1 MIRGTTPT
9 FILELQDDTVDLTE
23 TNNVYI
29 SLESGTIE
37 MLKKNGDEGVD
48 IQPHQISV
56 YLTQAET
63 LQFADKSKI
72 EIQVNWTYANG
83 SRGCTDIAKVSVG
96 RNLIDTVLE

>member
-9 FILELQDDTVDLTE
+9 FVLNLETDTIDLTE
-23 TNNVYI
+23 ANNVYI
-29 SLESGTIE
+29 SLETDSVE
-37 MLKKNGDEGVD
+37 MLKQNGDEGVE

-63 LQFADKSKI
+63 LQFAEKSKI

-96 RNLIDTVLE
+96 RNLVYKVLP

>member
-9 FILELQDDTVDLTE
+9 FVLNLETDTIDLTE
-23 TNNVYI
+23 ANNVYI
-29 SLESGTIE
+29 SLETDSVE
-37 MLKKNGDEGVD
+37 MLKQNGDEGVE

-63 LQFADKSKI
+63 LQFAEKSKI

-83 SRGCTDIAKVSVG
+83 SRGCTDIARVSVG
-96 RNLIDTVLE
+96 RNLVDKVLP

>member
-9 FILELQDDTVDLTE
+9 FVLNLENDTIDLTE
-23 TNNVYI
+23 ANNVYI
-29 SLESGTIE
+29 SLETDSVE
-37 MLKKNGDEGVD
+37 MLKQNGDEGVE

-63 LQFADKSKI
+63 LQFAEKSKI

-83 SRGCTDIAKVSVG
+83 SRGCTDIARVSVG
-96 RNLIDTVLE
+96 RNLVDKVLP